1 MLRSLHM
8 MGVGPAPRFDL
19 ELGERLNVLTGDNG
33 LGKSFVLEV
42 AWWALTGAWA
52 DRPVLP
58 QPGQETHATI
68 AATFEKYGKGKARD
82 TYSGRFDRV
91 SQRWNDPDYRDT
103 GWVQGLSGS
112 HVNVPHWLLASVPVL
127 YVRPDGMFSLWDPV
141 RVRVGAGSNGSTRFP
156 ILDPRAYHFSP
167 SELWNGLKHDEKTV
181 CNGLLHDWVTWQLEA
196 QSDNAHPFNLLSR
209 VLERLS
215 HPDEKMVPGKPV
227 RLYLDDV
234 RKFPTIELPY
244 ETIPV
249 VHASAGMKRILGL
262 AYAITWM
269 WTEHLQAS
277 QITGISPADRL
288 VVLLEEPETHLHPK
302 WQRHILPALLDILGG
317 LSATM
322 RPQILLTTHA
332 PMVLASLE
340 PHWSTATD
348 RLFHIE
354 LRDRQVVLEETP
366 WTKHGD
372 ALAWLTSDVMDLKE
386 GRSIEAERAITAAYD
401 FMAGR
406 LDRLPDELT
415 TADAIHAELAR
426 VLPDQDP
433 FWPQWIIDRRRR
445 G

>member
-8 MGVGPAPRFDL
+8 TGVGPAPRFDL
-19 ELGERLNVLTGDNG
+19 ELGDRLNVLTGDNG

-42 AWWALTGAWA
+42 AWWALTGSWV

-58 QPGQETHATI
+58 QPGKE
-68 AATFEKYGKGKARD
+68 ESARLKWEAEGRGEGD
-82 TYSGRFDRV
+82 SQGASVSRFDRV
-91 SQRWNDPDYRDT
+91 SQGWSDPFRRKNRGGSGT
-103 GWVQGLSGS
+103 LSKS
-112 HVNVPHWLLASVPVL
+112 HVHLPSWLLDTVPVL

-141 RVRVGAGSNGSTRFP
+141 RIHVIGQPADSAQ
-156 ILDPRAYHFSP
+156 ILEPREYHFSP

-181 CNGLLHDWVTWQLEA
+181 CNGLIQDWVTWQLEA
-196 QSDNAHPFNLLSR
+196 QSDNAHPFQLLTR
-209 VLERLS
+209 VLESLS

-227 RLYLDDV
+227 RLYLDDI

-249 VHASAGMKRILGL
+249 VHASSGMKRILGL
-262 AYAITWM
+262 AYLVTWM

-277 QITGISPADRL
+277 QITGINPADRI

-302 WQRHILPALLDILGG
+302 WQRHIVPALLDVLGG
-317 LSATM
+317 LSDLM

-340 PHWSTATD
+340 PHFNTETD
-348 RLFHIE
+348 RLFHFDLQGRE
-354 LRDRQVVLEETP
+354 VVLEETP
-366 WTKHGD
+366 WTKRGD

-406 LDRLPDELT
+406 HDKLPQDLT
-415 TADAIHAELAR
+415 TADAIHAELVR
-426 VLPDQDP
+426 LLPDQDP
-433 FWPQWIIDRRRR
+433 FWPQWILHRRRQ